1 MGATH
6 FTRPAE
12 CSGCA
17 ELARA
22 ANSRGRSVDPHP
34 PAVGT
39 QRTTAPRV
47 STARTNSNHSNLLGS
62 SCLHPR
68 APRWRNRDARQFW
81 KLCPVRALSRAG
93 RTLID
98 TLTRQCCQCS
108 GTQPLFSLIKRI
120 RCLLANWRPATHGMP
135 HSSVVLLKYLSAR
148 RRSRFPSCHQ
158 TSEAPQ
164 LPDDPLAWLS
174 VLNHR
179 GSCVPSMVHGVSRK
193 ECWILK

>member
-1 MGATH
+1 MLALPTAGAVVWILTH
-6 FTRPAE
+6 RPSALSAPLHHGSPPRTRIQTTQTSSAPAA
-12 CSGCA
+12 SI
-17 ELARA
+17 
-22 ANSRGRSVDPHP
+22 
-34 PAVGT
+34 
-39 QRTTAPRV
+39 
-47 STARTNSNHSNLLGS
+47 HS
-62 SCLHPR
+62 
-68 APRWRNRDARQFW
+68 APRWRNRDAWQFW